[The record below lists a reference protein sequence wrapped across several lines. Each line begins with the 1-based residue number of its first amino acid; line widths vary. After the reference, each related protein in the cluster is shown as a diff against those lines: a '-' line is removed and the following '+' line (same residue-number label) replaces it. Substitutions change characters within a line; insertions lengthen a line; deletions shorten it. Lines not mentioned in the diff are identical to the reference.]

1 MQRRQFLSLGAALPL
16 LCQLGQG
23 LAAPLQSGS
32 PRFLLVFLR
41 GAYDSNS
48 LLVPTHS
55 DFYYQARPSIAIAR
69 PGSADGA
76 LALTP
81 QWGLHP
87 ALQSTLLPLYEQ
99 GQACFVPFAGSNDL
113 SRSHFET
120 QDSIELGQP
129 QEGGKSY
136 QSGFLNRL
144 TRVLQA
150 DSQSRLNLSPMA
162 FTAQLPLCLRGS
174 AQVANMALASVRKTA
189 VDEQR
194 SQIIASM
201 YQGSSLEAPVRE
213 GFAVQRAVQ
222 RSMQEEMDQAGR
234 NAISAKGFSLVAQ
247 RMAHLMR
254 EQFDLGFVDIG
265 GWDTHVN
272 QGAASG
278 NLANRLSDLSQG
290 LATFAESMGADVWRH
305 TVVAVISEFGRTF
318 RENGNKGTD
327 HGHGTAYWFLGGGL
341 SAQAGG
347 KVLGEQIEVT
357 EKALFQN
364 RDYPVLNEYRSLLG
378 GLFARMYGLN
388 ASQLQQIFPASQPG
402 RLQLV

>member
-16 LCQLGQG
+16 VCHLGQG
-23 LAAPLQSGS
+23 LATPLQSSS

-41 GAYDSNS
+41 GAYDCNS

-87 ALQSTLLPLYEQ
+87 ALQSSLLPLYEQ

-129 QEGGKSY
+129 QEGSKSF

-150 DSQSRLNLSPMA
+150 DSQSRTSLSPMA

-201 YQGSSLEAPVRE
+201 YQGSSLEVPVRE

-222 RSMQEEMDQAGR
+222 RSMQDEMDQAGR

-290 LATFAESMGADVWRH
+290 LATFAESMGAEAWRH

-364 RDYPVLNEYRSLLG
+364 RDYPVLNEYRALLG
-378 GLFARMYGLN
+378 GLFAHMYGLN
-388 ASQLQQIFPASQPG
+388 AAQLQQIFPASQPG

>member
-16 LCQLGQG
+16 VCHLGQG
-23 LAAPLQSGS
+23 LASPLQASS

-41 GAYDSNS
+41 GAYDCNS

-76 LALTP
+76 LSLNP

-87 ALQSTLLPLYEQ
+87 ALQGSLLPLYEQ

-129 QEGGKSY
+129 QEGGKSF

-150 DSQSRLNLSPMA
+150 DSQSRTGLSPMA

-201 YQGSSLEAPVRE
+201 YQGSSLEGPVRE

-290 LATFAESMGADVWRH
+290 LATFAESMGAETWRH

-388 ASQLQQIFPASQPG
+388 AGQLQQIFPASQPG

>member
-16 LCQLGQG
+16 VCHLGQG
-23 LAAPLQSGS
+23 LATPLQSSS

-41 GAYDSNS
+41 GAYDCNS

-76 LALTP
+76 LALNP

-87 ALQSTLLPLYEQ
+87 ALQGSLLPLYEQ

-129 QEGGKSY
+129 QEGSKSY

-144 TRVLQA
+144 TRVLQT
-150 DSQSRLNLSPMA
+150 DSQSRARLNPMA

-174 AQVANMALASVRKTA
+174 APVANMALASVRKTA
-189 VDEQR
+189 MDEQR

-201 YQGSSLEAPVRE
+201 YQGSTLEVPVRE

-222 RSMQEEMDQAGR
+222 RSMQEEMEQAGR

-254 EQFDLGFVDIG
+254 DQFDLGFVDIG

-278 NLANRLSDLSQG
+278 NLASRLSDLSQG
-290 LATFAESMGADVWRH
+290 LAMFAEAMGAETWRH

-341 SAQAGG
+341 SSQAGG

-378 GLFARMYGLN
+378 GLFARMYGLS

>member
-1 MQRRQFLSLGAALPL
+1 MQRRQFLSLGAAAPL
-16 LCQLGQG
+16 ICHLGQG
-23 LAAPLQSGS
+23 LATPLQSSS

-41 GAYDSNS
+41 GAYDCCN

-76 LALTP
+76 LALNS

-87 ALQSTLLPLYEQ
+87 ALRSSLLPLYAQ

-129 QEGGKSY
+129 QEGSKRF

-144 TRVLQA
+144 TRVLQT
-150 DSQSRLNLSPMA
+150 DSQSRTSLSPMA

-194 SQIIASM
+194 SQIIAYM
-201 YQGSSLEAPVRE
+201 YQGSALEVPVRE

-254 EQFDLGFVDIG
+254 EQFDLGFVDVG

-272 QGAASG
+272 QGGASG

-290 LATFAESMGADVWRH
+290 LATFAEAMGAETWRH

-347 KVLGEQIEVT
+347 KVVGEQIEVT

-364 RDYPVLNEYRSLLG
+364 RDYPVLNEYRALLG

-388 ASQLQQIFPASQPG
+388 SQQVQQIFPASQPG
-402 RLQLV
+402 KLQLV

>member
-16 LCQLGQG
+16 VCHLGQG
-23 LAAPLQSGS
+23 LATPLQSSS

-41 GAYDSNS
+41 GAYDCNS

-76 LALTP
+76 LALNP

-87 ALQSTLLPLYEQ
+87 ALQGSLLPLYEQ

-129 QEGGKSY
+129 QEGSKSY

-144 TRVLQA
+144 TRVLQT
-150 DSQSRLNLSPMA
+150 DSQSRARLNPMA

-174 AQVANMALASVRKTA
+174 APVANMALASVRKTA
-189 VDEQR
+189 MDEQR

-201 YQGSSLEAPVRE
+201 YQGSTLEVPVRE

-222 RSMQEEMDQAGR
+222 RSMQEEMEQAGR

-254 EQFDLGFVDIG
+254 DQFDLGFVDIG

-278 NLANRLSDLSQG
+278 NLASRLSDLSQG
-290 LATFAESMGADVWRH
+290 LAMFAEAMGAETWRH

-388 ASQLQQIFPASQPG
+388 AGQLQQIFPASQPG

>member
-16 LCQLGQG
+16 VCHLGQG
-23 LAAPLQSGS
+23 LATPLQSSS

-41 GAYDSNS
+41 GAYDCNS

-76 LALTP
+76 LALNP

-87 ALQSTLLPLYEQ
+87 ALQGSLLPLYEQ

-129 QEGGKSY
+129 QEGSKSY

-144 TRVLQA
+144 TRVLQT
-150 DSQSRLNLSPMA
+150 DSQSRARLNPMA

-174 AQVANMALASVRKTA
+174 APVANMALASVRKTA
-189 VDEQR
+189 MDEQR

-201 YQGSSLEAPVRE
+201 YQGSTLEVPVRE

-222 RSMQEEMDQAGR
+222 RSMQEEMEQAGR

-254 EQFDLGFVDIG
+254 DQFDLGFVDIG

-278 NLANRLSDLSQG
+278 NLASRLSDLSQG
-290 LATFAESMGADVWRH
+290 LAMFAEAMGAETWRH

-341 SAQAGG
+341 SSQAGG

-388 ASQLQQIFPASQPG
+388 AGQLQQIFPASQPG

>member
-1 MQRRQFLSLGAALPL
+1 MHRRQFLSLGAALPL
-16 LCQLGQG
+16 VCHLGQG
-23 LAAPLQSGS
+23 LATPLQSSS
-32 PRFLLVFLR
+32 PRFLLIFLR
-41 GAYDSNS
+41 GAYDCNS

-76 LALTP
+76 LALNP

-129 QEGGKSY
+129 QEGGKSF

-150 DSQSRLNLSPMA
+150 DSQSRTSLSPMA

-201 YQGSSLEAPVRE
+201 YQGSALEVPVRE

-222 RSMQEEMDQAGR
+222 RSVQEEMDQAGR

-290 LATFAESMGADVWRH
+290 LATFAGSMGAEAWRH